1 MDSFKPVV
9 EAPVPEEAA
18 GAIVDTAVLGARKLE
33 NDALA
38 ADEAAIVPVAVKD
51 GVAPDVT
58 PKGVN
63 PRAEAEAA
71 VEAGVEALV
80 VLVTVENSEACELEA
95 APVPKEKLDPLDED
109 IGTEADTT
117 VGAELAPPLE
127 NADPANENAGVEEA
141 GNEVEDATLALE
153 ALGKEKESPD
163 EAEEAS
169 NDIDEAKLAL
179 EPLATEN
186 AEAEEAGNG
195 VDGAE
200 LALLWGYHGGTI
212 SALHYAE
219 EKQIAEKSVNMWL
232 EQLQDLVYDL
242 DNLLDELATEAL
254 RRKPM
259 AQPTQASN
267 RSMLRKLIPP
277 CCSTNFTSR
286 AVKFDFN
293 ITSKI
298 DKITERLENLLTKKN
313 ELNWMNN
320 HVVENDLESESES
333 RSSQV
338 GTSTHYSQVGTSAPQ
353 TSTSFPRKDD
363 ALGDIKDEAEDKF
376 DEDIWFASDEKRN
389 KMSKES
395 IVELLKEYPLPPP
408 FSARVPAIQEPA
420 NYGTDLET
428 SVYEGQIKSGYR
440 IPIHPFAVAFFNHY
454 KMAPGQLVPNGWR
467 KLVGLI
473 YLVQT
478 SGYPVTVHDFMRL
491 YLEVCFI
498 KNVAKCDGWYY
509 IHNRIRVI
517 KGGPKS
523 NKGWHSRY
531 FFIQRP
537 SGKWEF
543 PRKWNAFCKD
553 YEKKGFLAPNAMTK
567 KLLDHI
573 KRRGVLNIDEPLT
586 EQEMRHAGLIPPAPS
601 MPVPPTPVLEPRIV
615 TKSKTQELGIEREKE
630 RRCGEGSSPLVK
642 RLRAPTPPVPPLV
655 VEDIPIDKDPI
666 FRPRWTIKRGDSGMP
681 HANVSAQHLSHGVLP
696 SDKLILENQP
706 HEAFA
711 MAHGQ
716 AAYNAYCYSSQMQ
729 ERFSMAMDVARNAET
744 DKRAAE
750 AKAEKLD
757 KEVKALK
764 MENADLLNKAGRFER
779 RCEKL
784 KQEKA
789 EIGNK
794 AIHAFLDG
802 TAGDEWLRRR
812 TEDGLSIFQEGFQK
826 AKELTTAKFPNIFL
840 DDIVVPSFDSPSGE
854 TAAPVEVG
862 DVVSPGEKSV
872 RSGNAPPS

>member
-1 MDSFKPVV
+1 MSSSTSSSTSSSSSSF
-9 EAPVPEEAA
+9 
-18 GAIVDTAVLGARKLE
+18 
-33 NDALA
+33 
-38 ADEAAIVPVAVKD
+38 
-51 GVAPDVT
+51 
-58 PKGVN
+58 
-63 PRAEAEAA
+63 
-71 VEAGVEALV
+71 
-80 VLVTVENSEACELEA
+80 S
-95 APVPKEKLDPLDED
+95 
-109 IGTEADTT
+109 
-117 VGAELAPPLE
+117 
-127 NADPANENAGVEEA
+127 
-141 GNEVEDATLALE
+141 
-153 ALGKEKESPD
+153 
-163 EAEEAS
+163 
-169 NDIDEAKLAL
+169 
-179 EPLATEN
+179 
-186 AEAEEAGNG
+186 
-195 VDGAE
+195 
-200 LALLWGYHGGTI
+200 
-212 SALHYAE
+212 
-219 EKQIAEKSVNMWL
+219 
-232 EQLQDLVYDL
+232 
-242 DNLLDELATEAL
+242 
-254 RRKPM
+254 
-259 AQPTQASN
+259 
-267 RSMLRKLIPP
+267 
-277 CCSTNFTSR
+277 
-286 AVKFDFN
+286 
-293 ITSKI
+293 
-298 DKITERLENLLTKKN
+298 
-313 ELNWMNN
+313 
-320 HVVENDLESESES
+320 ENDLESESES

-353 TSTSFPRKDD
+353 TSTSFPRNDD

-440 IPIHPFAVAFFNHY
+440 IPMHPFAVAFFNHY

-586 EQEMRHAGLIPPAPS
+586 DQEMQHAGLIPPAPA
-601 MPVPPTPVLEPRIV
+601 MPVPPTPVLEPRRV
-615 TKSKTQELGIEREKE
+615 SKSKTRELTIGTSTSSTPSLEMAGKGDAAKGDFMGLMQRASKGKRKE
-630 RRCGEGSSPLVK
+630 NAGEGSSPLVK

-681 HANVSAQHLSHGVLP
+681 HSNVSAQHLAHGVLP

-711 MAHGQ
+711 MAHVQ

-784 KQEKA
+784 KQERA

-802 TAGDEWLRRR
+802 TAGDEWLRKR

-826 AKELTTAKFPNIFL
+826 AKELTATKYPNIFL

-854 TAAPVEVG
+854 TAAPVEAV
-862 DVVSPGEKSV
+862 DVVSPGEKSSAYGLIIV
-872 RSGNAPPS
+872 RYLLEQKVKNEGSISSSDDSYEPAQENQNNWVKTEETVSKVF